1 MKVRPFLIYWR
12 AASLSLLFL
21 LMYENGQAQKTWAEY
36 DKETY
41 QLFVDKKWSE
51 LLETSEEAI
60 NQGHDYLNMR
70 LRRGLAYNSLNQNLL
85 AQEEF
90 IRALKFDAANP
101 IAIEAM
107 TLINTLNGDLHSQ
120 LLLNKKLTAE
130 QKTKLRVRDPFL
142 IQFSADAGF
151 QYYQSANVGRPPAS
165 SEFNET
171 KNMTLGSFNV
181 THKLVSG
188 FTLAHTL
195 GGFAI
200 QKNQLIQFNAPAQSS
215 TLTYKQSQL
224 EYHALIVGKLS
235 PYFMLTIGG
244 HYINLTNGQ
253 NLINFNSR
261 PPSITENSQK
271 TNNYA
276 TQLGFMYNRKKI
288 VLGGYGVLSNLN
300 AVRYQ
305 QVGALFTYFPLGNK
319 NLYLNG
325 SASVL
330 IQAATTT
337 VASSTNAI
345 YQLGAGG
352 KIAAYTWLDFQAYYG
367 KHQNFLEPFT
377 PIIFNIADQIDWRV
391 KLGLTQ
397 HFSKFSF
404 RLGYQLNKRSN
415 NFVVYTPSS
424 AFIDSNV
431 FNTFS
436 HLTTIG
442 ITWNL

>member
-1 MKVRPFLIYWR
+1 MHLIPFLIYWR

-21 LMYENGQAQKTWAEY
+21 LMYQNGQAQKTWAEY

-41 QLFVDKKWSE
+41 QLFVDKKWDE

-60 NQGHDYLNMR
+60 AQGHDYLNMR
-70 LRRGLAYNSLNQNLL
+70 LRRGLAYNSLNKNLL

-90 IRALKFDAANP
+90 IKALKFDAANP

-107 TLINTLNGDLHSQ
+107 TLINTLNGDLHNQ

-130 QKTKLRVRDPFL
+130 QKIKLKVRDPFF
-142 IQFSADAGF
+142 IQIGADAGF
-151 QYYQSANVGRPPAS
+151 QYYQPANAMGGPPT

-200 QKNQLIQFNAPAQSS
+200 QKNQFVQFNAPAQSS

-235 PYFMLTIGG
+235 PHFMLTIGG

-276 TQLGFMYNRKKI
+276 TQLGFIYNKKKI
-288 VLGGYGVLSNLN
+288 VMGVYGALSNLN
-300 AVRYQ
+300 AVKYQ

-337 VASSTNAI
+337 AASSTNSI
-345 YQLGAGG
+345 YQLGVGG
-352 KIAAYTWLDFQAYYG
+352 KLASYTWLDLQGYYG
-367 KHQNFLEPFT
+367 KHQNFLEPLT
-377 PIIFNIADQIDWRV
+377 PVIFNIADQIDWRI

-397 HFSKFSF
+397 HFSKFSL
-404 RLGYQLNKRSN
+404 RLGYQLNKRAN
-415 NFVVYTPSS
+415 NFVVYTPTTS
-424 AFIDSNV
+424 FIDSKV
-431 FNTFS
+431 FNNFS

-442 ITWNL
+442 ITCNL